1 MHHATARS
9 AIARILAG
17 SGFGVQAIALV
28 HAARLHEDASCP
40 AGLSDAILSRCLALP
55 GDAATP
61 YTHPLNQLAA
71 PGDAAGLCQQLI
83 PAIIAQRG
91 DPSVAIASLEALSAL
106 WPHAGADERLLLRTR
121 LLDSLGAAR
130 APDDSVLT
138 TFQLREWQKRIPTHY
153 GVQTPSVASLR
164 GLLDAPDAL
173 AAYLL
178 LAEHLGMTVELETLC
193 WVFGSISIQMIQT
206 RHDRAGHLVHAVQG
220 AAACERLVPL
230 LPAESLVTVISQL
243 THRLWWLHAKGGLH
257 RIRQSIDQ
265 SQRPYRQAVLT
276 GDITLAQRAARVAAQ
291 DAQQFWTE
299 TWRLVDS
306 VGLSRPT
313 DLPRL
318 LALLDC
324 ARWRADDGAVVADD
338 AAAIAA
344 TLTDLAYQSSPAH

>member
-17 SGFGVQAIALV
+17 SGFGVHAVALV
-28 HAARLHEDASCP
+28 HAARLHDDPSCP
-40 AGLSDAILSRCLALP
+40 AVLSETVLERCLALP
-55 GDAATP
+55 GDVAAP

-91 DPSVAIASLEALSAL
+91 DPGLAMAALEALSAL
-106 WPHAGADERLLLRTR
+106 WPHAGADERPLLRTR

-130 APDDSVLT
+130 IPEESALT
-138 TFQLREWQKRIPTHY
+138 TFQLRDWQKRVPTHY

-193 WVFGSISIQMIQT
+193 WVFGSISIQVMQV
-206 RHDRAGHLVHAVQG
+206 RHDRAGHLVHALQG
-220 AAACERLVPL
+220 AAACERLVPS
-230 LPAESLVTVISQL
+230 LPAETLVTVISQL
-243 THRLWWLHAKGGLH
+243 AHRLWWLNAKGGLH
-257 RIRQSIDQ
+257 RVRLSIDQ
-265 SQRPYRQAVLT
+265 TQRPYRQAVLT
-276 GDITLAQRAARVAAQ
+276 GDITLAQRAARVSAQ
-291 DAQQFWTE
+291 DAQRFWTE
-299 TWRLVDS
+299 TWHLVS
-306 VGLSRPT
+306 EVGLPRAA

-318 LALLDC
+318 LALLDS
-324 ARWRADDGAVVADD
+324 ARWRAEDGAVVADD

-344 TLTDLAYQSSPAH
+344 TLTDLAYRSNAAR